1 MFIRTSIL
9 TVLICAGPIAAE
21 SARLLGLADRS
32 GSQSRPAEQPRPARA
47 EPDEARPLQW
57 LLQAQNKEGGWGT
70 EANTPADV
78 ATTSLSGIA
87 LLRLGHTPSSGEYR
101 EPTRKALMF
110 VVRAVERAPGA
121 NQFIEPEGTQPQRK
135 LGRGI
140 DTFLAAQFL
149 GEAIKL
155 MPMGEDRRRASAALE
170 LCVSKIHAAQR
181 QDGSFSKDGWAPV
194 LSSAFA
200 ANGLYAAKD
209 VGARVAPESLKMSEQ
224 YMMKGY
230 DPAKKKF
237 RTEDSAGI
245 ALYQAAG
252 ALGMASRSGSLNSAP
267 AVAARE
273 HLADEAFIRGFG
285 SYGGEEH
292 VSYMLSTEAFA
303 KAGGQDWTKWSK
315 SIRAR
320 LAAIQRENGTWRGDH
335 CITSTSFCTAAS
347 LITLAIR
354 PPKVQSQM

>member
-1 MFIRTSIL
+1 MSIRVAVFTSL
-9 TVLICAGPIAAE
+9 LCAASFPGASTKPM
-21 SARLLGLADRS
+21 
-32 GSQSRPAEQPRPARA
+32 ARA
-47 EPDEARPLQW
+47 EPQPTFNGESRPTRAQPDEARPLQW
-57 LLQAQNKEGGWGT
+57 LLHAQNQEGGWGP

-101 EPTRKALMF
+101 EPARRALMF
-110 VVRAVERAPGA
+110 VVRAVERAPGP
-121 NQFIEPEGTQPQRK
+121 NQFIEPEGTLPQRK

-155 MPMGEDRRRASAALE
+155 MPTGEDRRRAAVALE

-209 VGARVAPESLKMSEQ
+209 VGARVAPETLRKSEE

-230 DPAKKKF
+230 DAQKKQF
-237 RTEDSAGI
+237 RTDDSAGV

-252 ALGMASRSGSLNSAP
+252 ALGMASRSGKLSEAP
-267 AVAARE
+267 AKAARE
-273 HLADEAFIRGFG
+273 HLADEAFVRGFG

-303 KAGGQDWTKWSK
+303 KSGGEDWAKWSK

-320 LAAIQRENGTWRGDH
+320 LANIQRENGTWRGDH

-354 PPKVQSQM
+354 PANVRSPI